1 MKTRYSKPFE
11 SVQVEIPYETGM
23 SPTSGLLDMFEAKG
37 ILVKEGNR
45 LAYTSSTTGEIIKE
59 FRKGWT
65 DDKLMIII
73 DEWKETST
81 KSTVVITEEE
91 EPVDE

>member
-37 ILVKEGNR
+37 ILKKEGNK
-45 LAYTSSTTGEIIKE
+45 LTYTSSTTGEIIKE

-73 DEWKETST
+73 DEWNETSV
-81 KSTVVITEEE
+81 KSTVDIEVEET
-91 EPVDE
+91 VDE